1 MQGIRHQAVEGRRIK
16 ETEGNDKF
24 MTLPI
29 VISIIGMVF
38 TGISVSAM
46 IYFNSKNSK
55 HTDEKEIRERI
66 EEQTRVNLKL
76 DEINR
81 NTTDIKYDVS
91 AVKKDVQKHAE
102 KIVEIEASAKQAHH
116 RLDSI
121 ERRLNKED
129 DE

>member
-1 MQGIRHQAVEGRRIK
+1 
-16 ETEGNDKF
+16 

-29 VISIIGMVF
+29 VISIIGVCIS
-38 TGISVSAM
+38 GISVGAV

-81 NTTDIKYDVS
+81 NTTDIKYVVS
-91 AVKKDVQKHAE
+91 AVKKDVQAHGDRLIK
-102 KIVEIEASAKQAHH
+102 VEESTKSAHH

-121 ERRLNKED
+121 EQRLNKED

>member
-1 MQGIRHQAVEGRRIK
+1 
-16 ETEGNDKF
+16 

-102 KIVEIEASAKQAHH
+102 KIVEIEASTKQAHH

>member
-1 MQGIRHQAVEGRRIK
+1 
-16 ETEGNDKF
+16 
-24 MTLPI
+24 MTAT
-29 VISIIGMVF
+29 VISIIGVCISA
-38 TGISVSAM
+38 ISVCAV

-91 AVKKDVQKHAE
+91 AVKKDVQAHGDRLIK
-102 KIVEIEASAKQAHH
+102 VEESTKSAHH
-116 RLDSI
+116 RIDSI
-121 ERRLNKED
+121 EQRLNKED

>member
-1 MQGIRHQAVEGRRIK
+1 
-16 ETEGNDKF
+16 

-29 VISIIGMVF
+29 AISILAVIVSI
-38 TGISVSAM
+38 ISVAAM

>member
-1 MQGIRHQAVEGRRIK
+1 M
-16 ETEGNDKF
+16 ETS
-24 MTLPI
+24 TI
-29 VISIIGMVF
+29 ISLIGLFVSV
-38 TGISVSAM
+38 ISVSAV

-91 AVKKDVQKHAE
+91 AVKKDVQSQGERLIK
-102 KIVEIEASAKQAHH
+102 VEESVKSAHH
-116 RLDSI
+116 RLDGL
-121 ERRLNKED
+121 ENRMNKEE

>member
-1 MQGIRHQAVEGRRIK
+1 
-16 ETEGNDKF
+16 
-24 MTLPI
+24 MTTADILSLI
-29 VISIIGMVF
+29 AIA
-38 TGISVSAM
+38 ISVIVGGAS

-91 AVKKDVQKHAE
+91 AVKKDVQSHGDRLIK
-102 KIVEIEASAKQAHH
+102 VEESVKSAHH
-116 RLDSI
+116 RLDTL
-121 ERRLNKED
+121 ENRMNKED

>member
-1 MQGIRHQAVEGRRIK
+1 
-16 ETEGNDKF
+16 
-24 MTLPI
+24 MTISI
-29 VISIIGMVF
+29 VISIIAVF
-38 TGISVSAM
+38 VSVVSVFSG

-66 EEQTRVNLKL
+66 EEQTRINMKL

-91 AVKKDVQKHAE
+91 AVKKDVQSHGDRLIK
-102 KIVEIEASAKQAHH
+102 VEESVKSAHH
-116 RLDSI
+116 RLDTI
-121 ERRLNKED
+121 ENRLNKED

>member
-1 MQGIRHQAVEGRRIK
+1 
-16 ETEGNDKF
+16 

-29 VISIIGMVF
+29 TISIIGVF
-38 TGISVSAM
+38 ISAVSVIAV
-46 IYFNSKNSK
+46 IYFNSKKSK

-66 EEQTRVNLKL
+66 EEQTRINLKL

-91 AVKKDVQKHAE
+91 AVKKDVQAHGERLIK
-102 KIVEIEASAKQAHH
+102 VEESVKSAHH
-116 RLDSI
+116 RLDTLENRI
-121 ERRLNKED
+121 NKED

>member
-1 MQGIRHQAVEGRRIK
+1 MERI
-16 ETEGNDKF
+16 DKF

-29 VISIIGMVF
+29 IISIIGMVF

-121 ERRLNKED
+121 ERRLNKEE

>member
-1 MQGIRHQAVEGRRIK
+1 
-16 ETEGNDKF
+16 

-29 VISIIGMVF
+29 IISIIGMVF

>member
-1 MQGIRHQAVEGRRIK
+1 ME
-16 ETEGNDKF
+16 
-24 MTLPI
+24 LPI
-29 VISIIGMVF
+29 IISIIGMVF

>member
-1 MQGIRHQAVEGRRIK
+1 
-16 ETEGNDKF
+16 

-29 VISIIGMVF
+29 VISLIGVCISA
-38 TGISVSAM
+38 ISVGAV

-102 KIVEIEASAKQAHH
+102 KIVEIEASTKQAHH
-116 RLDSI
+116 RLDTI

>member
-1 MQGIRHQAVEGRRIK
+1 
-16 ETEGNDKF
+16 

-29 VISIIGMVF
+29 IISIIGMVF

-55 HTDEKEIRERI
+55 HTDIKDIERQVA
-66 EEQTRVNLKL
+66 ERTEVNLKL
-76 DEINR
+76 DTINQNTQEIR
-81 NTTDIKYDVS
+81 YDVS

>member
-1 MQGIRHQAVEGRRIK
+1 
-16 ETEGNDKF
+16 

-121 ERRLNKED
+121 ERRLNKEE

>member
-1 MQGIRHQAVEGRRIK
+1 
-16 ETEGNDKF
+16 

-55 HTDEKEIRERI
+55 HTDEKEIKERI

-116 RLDSI
+116 RIDGI

-129 DE
+129 GE

>member
-1 MQGIRHQAVEGRRIK
+1 
-16 ETEGNDKF
+16 

-29 VISIIGMVF
+29 IISLIGVCISA
-38 TGISVSAM
+38 ISVGTV

-55 HTDEKEIRERI
+55 HTDVKDIERQVA
-66 EEQTRVNLKL
+66 ERTEMNMKL

-91 AVKKDVQKHAE
+91 AVKKDVQSHGDRLIK
-102 KIVEIEASAKQAHH
+102 VEESVKSAHH
-116 RLDSI
+116 RLDTI
-121 ERRLNKED
+121 ENRINKED

>member
-1 MQGIRHQAVEGRRIK
+1 MS
-16 ETEGNDKF
+16 
-24 MTLPI
+24 LPI

>member
-1 MQGIRHQAVEGRRIK
+1 
-16 ETEGNDKF
+16 

-29 VISIIGMVF
+29 VISILAVIVSI
-38 TGISVSAM
+38 ISVAAM

-55 HTDEKEIRERI
+55 HTDEKEIRQRI

>member
-1 MQGIRHQAVEGRRIK
+1 
-16 ETEGNDKF
+16 

-29 VISIIGMVF
+29 VISIIGMIF

-46 IYFNSKNSK
+46 IYFNSKNSR

>member
-1 MQGIRHQAVEGRRIK
+1 
-16 ETEGNDKF
+16 

-29 VISIIGMVF
+29 VISLIGVCISA
-38 TGISVSAM
+38 ISVGAV

-91 AVKKDVQKHAE
+91 AVKKDVQSHGDRLIK
-102 KIVEIEASAKQAHH
+102 VEESVKSAHH
-116 RLDSI
+116 RLDTI
-121 ERRLNKED
+121 ENRLNKED

>member
-1 MQGIRHQAVEGRRIK
+1 
-16 ETEGNDKF
+16 

-29 VISIIGMVF
+29 VISIIGMIF

-55 HTDEKEIRERI
+55 HTDEKEIRQRI

>member
-1 MQGIRHQAVEGRRIK
+1 
-16 ETEGNDKF
+16 

-116 RLDSI
+116 RIDSI

>member
-1 MQGIRHQAVEGRRIK
+1 
-16 ETEGNDKF
+16 
-24 MTLPI
+24 MTATT
-29 VISIIGMVF
+29 ISIIGVVISA
-38 TGISVSAM
+38 ISVCAV

-91 AVKKDVQKHAE
+91 AVKKDVQAHGDRIIK
-102 KIVEIEASAKQAHH
+102 VEESVKSAHH
-116 RLDSI
+116 RLDTI
-121 ERRLNKED
+121 ENRLNKED
-129 DE
+129 DQ

>member
-1 MQGIRHQAVEGRRIK
+1 
-16 ETEGNDKF
+16 

-29 VISIIGMVF
+29 TISIIGVCISA
-38 TGISVSAM
+38 ISVIAV

-66 EEQTRVNLKL
+66 EEQTRINLKL

-91 AVKKDVQKHAE
+91 AVKKDIQKHAE
-102 KIVEIEASAKQAHH
+102 RIVQIEASARQAHH
-116 RLDSI
+116 RIDGI
-121 ERRLNKED
+121 EERLNIMEGGRNN
-129 DE
+129 EQ

>member
-1 MQGIRHQAVEGRRIK
+1 
-16 ETEGNDKF
+16 
-24 MTLPI
+24 MTLPVI
-29 VISIIGMVF
+29 ISIIAVC
-38 TGISVSAM
+38 ISIISTFAG

-55 HTDEKEIRERI
+55 HTDDKEIRERI

-91 AVKKDVQKHAE
+91 AVKKDVQSHGDRLIK
-102 KIVEIEASAKQAHH
+102 VEESVKSAHH
-116 RLDSI
+116 RLDTLES
-121 ERRLNKED
+121 RMNKED

>member
-1 MQGIRHQAVEGRRIK
+1 
-16 ETEGNDKF
+16 

-29 VISIIGMVF
+29 VISIVGMVF

-46 IYFNSKNSK
+46 IYFNSKNSR